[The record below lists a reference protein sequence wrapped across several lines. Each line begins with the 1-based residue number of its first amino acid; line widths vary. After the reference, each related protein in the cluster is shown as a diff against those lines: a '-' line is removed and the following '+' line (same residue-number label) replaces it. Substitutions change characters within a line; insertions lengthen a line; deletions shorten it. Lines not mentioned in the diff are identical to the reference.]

1 MIMVVSLIGAVF
13 AFLQTSASNR
23 SFEAARRS
31 DAAAVEAEGEAALAS
46 SRIAATWRIWTLILE
61 EGQTSVALGT
71 TGEGDAAGL
80 AAGFRAAAMAMT
92 GFADVDLTGGF
103 SGEWARYF
111 AGTWQPLY
119 LKAEWQK
126 AHAAERDGWADKSG
140 DYVAVVTVLAVALF
154 LIGLSRTP
162 AAAAS
167 AGVLVGAGVVLAV
180 AAAAWG
186 LAILARPVAGPSAEA
201 IDAYV
206 EGRVALDSAT
216 QADDLQRADEAF
228 GRALAA
234 RPGYVDANFS
244 RGFARFRAD
253 FVREGGPV
261 GSEGARDDF
270 AAVTRLDPLNA
281 VAWNN
286 LAAARF
292 WLGDLAGAEAAIR
305 TSLRIDPR
313 SLLANLNLSFFRLI
327 SGDEAGYEEQ
337 MSVVRGVFEGGEV
350 HVSNRDYVV
359 AVASDALGA
368 AVRYRPAYADAAR
381 RLWEDL
387 LRLHHQTAIAE
398 RYFGTSAPPPVAVT
412 AGAPT
417 FTLSDDRTSLV
428 ASFAVTG
435 VVEGQRW
442 LWRTYRGGVEDA
454 SMSSEPQSWAFG
466 VPDEELE
473 ITLTLD
479 GGFPAGVPVR
489 VEVFFEAALV
499 QAGEFTP

>member
-1 MIMVVSLIGAVF
+1 
-13 AFLQTSASNR
+13 
-23 SFEAARRS
+23 
-31 DAAAVEAEGEAALAS
+31 
-46 SRIAATWRIWTLILE
+46 
-61 EGQTSVALGT
+61 
-71 TGEGDAAGL
+71 
-80 AAGFRAAAMAMT
+80 
-92 GFADVDLTGGF
+92 
-103 SGEWARYF
+103 
-111 AGTWQPLY
+111 
-119 LKAEWQK
+119 
-126 AHAAERDGWADKSG
+126 
-140 DYVAVVTVLAVALF
+140 
-154 LIGLSRTP
+154 
-162 AAAAS
+162 
-167 AGVLVGAGVVLAV
+167 
-180 AAAAWG
+180 
-186 LAILARPVAGPSAEA
+186 
-201 IDAYV
+201 
-206 EGRVALDSAT
+206 
-216 QADDLQRADEAF
+216 
-228 GRALAA
+228 
-234 RPGYVDANFS
+234 
-244 RGFARFRAD
+244 
-253 FVREGGPV
+253 
-261 GSEGARDDF
+261 
-270 AAVTRLDPLNA
+270 
-281 VAWNN
+281 
-286 LAAARF
+286 
-292 WLGDLAGAEAAIR
+292 
-305 TSLRIDPR
+305 
-313 SLLANLNLSFFRLI
+313 
-327 SGDEAGYEEQ
+327 

-489 VEVFFEAALV
+489 LEVFFEAALV